1 MRFASPLRLAS
12 RLPSQAL
19 RASSPAGRAKC
30 TPVDRVKL
38 CGKANLKRLL
48 LLYRHS
54 KRSRFQLI
62 PPEGGMSRSDRG
74 DTLKGWRTAQLRRC
88 LRQKQPKRSRGSGLL
103 FASPQRRAQQKQGT
117 ATMPPP
123 AAERAKNAPSVRGQQ
138 KSARLCG
145 RFEMFAL
152 YRMFVPVS
160 LQARKGRRALYSLRR
175 ATTGSFLAA
184 LREGIRPEIKV
195 SRTLMPTRITAAGR
209 GSTA

>member
-1 MRFASPLRLAS
+1 MLFGGSPLSHRALAHPVTAPPRGEPSVPASITAKFVVRKS
-12 RLPSQAL
+12 RKKGSSYHKVFLCPRAYTWLSL
-19 RASSPAGRAKC
+19 RESWREAPERGASHA
-30 TPVDRVKL
+30 
-38 CGKANLKRLL
+38 CG
-48 LLYRHS
+48 
-54 KRSRFQLI
+54 
-62 PPEGGMSRSDRG
+62 
-74 DTLKGWRTAQLRRC
+74 TAQLRRC

-117 ATMPPP
+117 ATIPPP
-123 AAERAKNAPSVRGQQ
+123 AAERAKNAPSMRGQQ

-184 LREGIRPEIKV
+184 LREGIRPEIRV
-195 SRTLMPTRITAAGR
+195 SRTLMPTRTTAAGR